1 MSISYLLFVNETDE
15 TNKHQPR
22 DWLRNVKFMTDYR
35 CQCCHQTWYTC
46 HLSSPGSHPPVTL
59 TGEIRQWLVC
69 PLADQYDVFVDW
81 EFFSMCTDLIRCAG
95 RGHLTVDVL
104 WKNFEIWM
112 GQLKVK
118 VKHAPSLTKCW
129 ARWARSCVDLV
140 WIVLSCQATQAE
152 RPDSLTQ
159 SKPNMHTVL
168 FDYAQHFWVTEA
180 WITLTFN
187 CPIQI
192 PIFFSEN
199 IYRQMSRFCTPN

>member
-1 MSISYLLFVNETDE
+1 
-15 TNKHQPR
+15 
-22 DWLRNVKFMTDYR
+22 MTF
-35 CQCCHQTWYTC
+35 
-46 HLSSPGSHPPVTL
+46 LST
-59 TGEIRQWLVC
+59 EN
-69 PLADQYDVFVDW
+69 
-81 EFFSMCTDLIRCAG
+81 FFSMSMDLIRCAG

-159 SKPNMHTVL
+159 SKPNLRMVL
-168 FDYAQHFWVTEA
+168 LHSAQHFWVTEA

-192 PIFFSEN
+192 SNFFHKTSTVRCPLPAHLIKSMDIEKKFSVDKN
-199 IYRQMSRFCTPN
+199 FIWAFEGTDYVVMLYMCS

>member
-1 MSISYLLFVNETDE
+1 
-15 TNKHQPR
+15 
-22 DWLRNVKFMTDYR
+22 
-35 CQCCHQTWYTC
+35 
-46 HLSSPGSHPPVTL
+46 
-59 TGEIRQWLVC
+59 
-69 PLADQYDVFVDW
+69 
-81 EFFSMCTDLIRCAG
+81 
-95 RGHLTVDVL
+95 
-104 WKNFEIWM
+104 M

-159 SKPNMHTVL
+159 SKPNLHMVL
-168 FDYAQHFWVTEA
+168 LHSAQHFWVTEA

-192 PIFFSEN
+192 PIFFQKTSTVRCPVPAYLIKSVHIEKNSQTTKTSYGSSRGLTNKSILLCSYQILFHISARYSNPALTGLNPEGRVEKYWILEN
-199 IYRQMSRFCTPN
+199 REPIFFLLSDKNFVSLILFIWKTT

>member
-1 MSISYLLFVNETDE
+1 MILKT
-15 TNKHQPR
+15 T
-22 DWLRNVKFMTDYR
+22 WLELYSLRYN
-35 CQCCHQTWYTC
+35 
-46 HLSSPGSHPPVTL
+46 
-59 TGEIRQWLVC
+59 IVC

-81 EFFSMCTDLIRCAG
+81 KFFSMSTDLIRCAG

-159 SKPNMHTVL
+159 SKPNLCMVL
-168 FDYAQHFWVTEA
+168 LHSAQHFWVTEA

-192 PIFFSEN
+192 SNFFHKTSTVRCPLPAHLIKSVDIEKKFSVDKN
-199 IYRQMSRFCTPN
+199 VIWAFEGTDYIDLTSICVYLTKQL

>member
-1 MSISYLLFVNETDE
+1 
-15 TNKHQPR
+15 
-22 DWLRNVKFMTDYR
+22 MTF
-35 CQCCHQTWYTC
+35 
-46 HLSSPGSHPPVTL
+46 LST
-59 TGEIRQWLVC
+59 EN
-69 PLADQYDVFVDW
+69 
-81 EFFSMCTDLIRCAG
+81 FFSMSTDLIRCAG

-159 SKPNMHTVL
+159 SKPNLCMVL
-168 FDYAQHFWVTEA
+168 LHSAQHFWVTEA

-192 PIFFSEN
+192 SNFFHKTSTVRCPLPAHLIKSVDIEKNSQSTKRHMGLRGDWLHTGSQWVQVVGIMSEGW
-199 IYRQMSRFCTPN
+199 